1 MKNSFLIPV
10 VFFANLVIWVCSL
23 SVFSVLGCWRYLDAV
38 SSGNFELF
46 FVMCS
51 WRALYMIPAGLIL
64 ALPVTFFFMMR
75 HRTVPFISI
84 PVVLAIVAV
93 SVAVLVPMSYRA
105 ESSLVE
111 RFPDAIRTWGIESPV
126 MSDAGYIRVDP
137 AFPGKSWVDLAVSSA
152 SARRLLVA
160 DATGSDDIL
169 SFTGEPLYDRDTRSL
184 VAASG
189 KSIVTAGGTDPLFAP
204 SLACPAFLRPLF
216 ADGARVIDALRTAY
230 DASFFRYLT
239 LAGSFFV
246 SLTSL
251 WCLCRS
257 SGWRMLNV
265 FLVLSSA
272 RALFAL
278 WPLADG
284 GRVSRVASRLLP
296 SSVPGALILPAAYVT
311 VAVLVLAVSGIVF
324 LRRKIRHIDA
334 GSFYE

>member
-1 MKNSFLIPV
+1 MIPV
-10 VFFANLVIWVCSL
+10 GLV
-23 SVFSVLGCWRYLDAV
+23 
-38 SSGNFELF
+38 
-46 FVMCS
+46 
-51 WRALYMIPAGLIL
+51 L
-64 ALPVTFFFMMR
+64 ALIITFFFMMR

-84 PVVLAIVAV
+84 PVVLAIVAA
-93 SVAVLVPMSYRA
+93 SVAVLVPLSYRA
-105 ESSLVE
+105 EAFLVE

-126 MSDAGYIRVDP
+126 MSDSGYIRADP
-137 AFPGKSWVDLAVSSA
+137 SFPGKSWVDLAASNT

-160 DATGSDDIL
+160 DATGPDGIL
-169 SFTGEPLYDRDTRSL
+169 SFTGEALYDRDTRSL
-184 VAASG
+184 ISYSG
-189 KSIVTAGGTDPLFAP
+189 KPIVTAGGTDPLFAS
-204 SLACPAFLRPLF
+204 SLDSPAFLRPLF
-216 ADGARVIDALRTAY
+216 SDAARVIDALRAAY
-230 DASFFRYLT
+230 GVSFFRYLT

-265 FLVLSSA
+265 FLVLASA

-284 GRVSRVASRLLP
+284 GRVSRIASRLLP
-296 SSVPGALILPAAYVT
+296 SSVPGALILPAAYAG
-311 VAVLVLAVSGIVF
+311 VAALVLTVSGIVF